1 MLEVGGQQV
10 EFMLPE
16 GPIVRQPVEG
26 VLHGTGREA
35 RMAHPTAPLH
45 VGEPGP
51 GQHADVLGDGRK
63 RHREAL
69 GELAD
74 AALTNGEASEDGAPR
89 RVGERCKCGVEGIG
103 WVNHMV

>member
-35 RMAHPTAPLH
+35 RMANPTAPLH
-45 VGEPGP
+45 VGESGP
-51 GQHADVLGDGRK
+51 GQHADMLGDGWK
-63 RHREAL
+63 RHGEAL
-69 GELAD
+69 GEFAD
-74 AALTNGEASEDGAPR
+74 AALTREEASEDRAPR
-89 RVGERCKCGVEGIG
+89 RVGERREGGVEGIA
-103 WVNHMV
+103 